1 MKKESMR
8 QKADMRGGT
17 PGSINGRRGNDTGE
31 TNEGRDTDRKYRPA
45 TENPG
50 AVSQNLDGLHG

>member
-1 MKKESMR
+1 MR
-8 QKADMRGGT
+8 QKAEMRGET